1 MPLCL
6 PVFIAVGLGMVA
18 AIPAD
23 ARESSFDRFRFD
35 TSTGALEV
43 RGKGDAPTWTLVR
56 ESQGLAYL
64 EFPGTTHQGRTQALS
79 PSHPSIARILF
90 AQNRPG
96 IVRLAV
102 RGRALPLLKP
112 TVTPE
117 GRGWVMR
124 IPLAPPSSSSRPLPR
139 SEAKIARADDPRRQR
154 QRAWMGPASFDPQ
167 SGLVTIPYFGANPDW
182 GLDAAEGN
190 VVFAEFP
197 GLEAPPSV
205 WLGKTRSFN
214 PSHAFIQR
222 ILVAQNRN
230 GVVRLAVRGSV
241 PIGMEVS
248 RRRQGDHWLI
258 VARPYPLPQPEP
270 TPEPTPEPL
279 PTPEPVA
286 TPVPE
291 PEATPEPAVTPEPEP
306 TSVIV
311 PVAPVRSLTLPP
323 PRITSG
329 YGLLME
335 NVGAEDLSLRVDD
348 LLSVGVDWEP
358 TWEAWSFPLHFGQQT
373 YQFTN
378 PDYPGTLHR
387 RQVSVAAL
395 AVDRRY
401 HWADMNMATG
411 VGYHGNWAS
420 VSNSA
425 QAPVQPA
432 PSSLW
437 FSPTMNLHGVEL
449 RQRIARDLNPWL
461 GLGLDLRV
469 SPYLFFE
476 APGPAMPWLS
486 RFSLEPSVT
495 LGARQGLRL
504 GGFVEAIVDPGRF
517 GGAFQQIQTG
527 GRLQLDFGPMGRDSE
542 EGK

>member
-1 MPLCL
+1 MPFCL
-6 PVFIAVGLGMVA
+6 PVLVAVGLGVVA

-23 ARESSFDRFRFD
+23 ASESSFERFRFD
-35 TSTGALEV
+35 ASTGALEV
-43 RGKGDAPTWTLVR
+43 RGKGELPTWTLVR

-64 EFPGTTHQGRTQALS
+64 ELPGTTHQGRTQALN
-79 PSHPSIARILF
+79 PSHPSIARVLF

-96 IVRLAV
+96 VVRLAV
-102 RGRALPLLKP
+102 RGRALPPLKP

-117 GRGWVMR
+117 GSGWVMR
-124 IPLAPPSSSSRPLPR
+124 LPLAPPSSSSRPLPR
-139 SEAKIARADDPRRQR
+139 SEAKIAKADDPRRQR
-154 QRAWMGPASFDPQ
+154 QRVWMGPASFDPQ
-167 SGLVTIPYFGANPDW
+167 SGLVTIPYFGSNPDW
-182 GLDAAEGN
+182 VLDEAQGN

-205 WLGKTRSFN
+205 WLGKTRAFN
-214 PSHAFIQR
+214 PRHAFVQR

-270 TPEPTPEPL
+270 TPEPTPEPVSAE
-279 PTPEPVA
+279 PTPKPVVTLA
-286 TPVPE
+286 PKPVV
-291 PEATPEPAVTPEPEP
+291 TPEPAPTPA
-306 TSVIV
+306 VV
-311 PVAPVRSLTLPP
+311 PASPVRSLTLPA
-323 PRITSG
+323 PRITTG
-329 YGLLME
+329 YGLLTE
-335 NVGAEDLSLRVDD
+335 SIGAEALSLRVDD
-348 LLSVGVDWEP
+348 LVSVGVDWEP
-358 TWEAWSFPLHFGQQT
+358 SWEAWSFPLHVGQQA

-378 PDYPGTLHR
+378 SDYPGTLHR

-401 HWADMNMATG
+401 RWADMNMATG
-411 VGYHGNWAS
+411 LGYHGNWAS
-420 VSNSA
+420 VSNST
-425 QAPVQPA
+425 QSPVQPA

-437 FSPTMNLHGVEL
+437 FSPSMNLHGFEL
-449 RQRIARDLNPWL
+449 RQRIARDLTPWL

-469 SPYLFFE
+469 SPYLIFE
-476 APGPAMPWLS
+476 AQGPAMPWLA
-486 RFSLEPSVT
+486 RLSLEPSVA
-495 LGARQGLRL
+495 LGARQGLRI
-504 GGFVEAIVDPGRF
+504 GGFAEAIVDPERF
-517 GGAFQQIQTG
+517 GGAFQQLQAG